1 MGRVA
6 TLVGLIGLLMV
17 AGMGGGR
24 AGQSGGDSDAVGEE
38 TPVRLP
44 VTVVAT
50 SSPAT
55 TTVVVPGDHLWRI
68 SEQHLDSADSAL
80 EVAPYWHQVI
90 EVNTPRLRSGDPD
103 LIFPGEVIELPV
115 LSERP

>member
-1 MGRVA
+1 MGRVVA
-6 TLVGLIGLLMV
+6 LVGLIGLLMV

-24 AGQSGGDSDAVGEE
+24 AGQSAGDADGIGEE

-44 VTVVAT
+44 ITVVARA
-50 SSPAT
+50 SPAT
-55 TTVVVPGDHLWRI
+55 TAVVVPGDHLWKI
-68 SEQHLDSADSAL
+68 SEHHLDSADSAL
-80 EVAPYWHQVI
+80 EVAPYWRQVI

>member
-6 TLVGLIGLLMV
+6 ALVGLIGLLMV

-24 AGQSGGDSDAVGEE
+24 AGQPGGDADAVGEK

-44 VTVVAT
+44 ITAIAT
-50 SSPAT
+50 PSPAT
-55 TTVVVPGDHLWRI
+55 TAVVVPGDHLWKI
-68 SEQHLDSADSAL
+68 SEHHLDSADPAL
-80 EVAPYWHQVI
+80 EVAPYWRQVI

-103 LIFPGEVIELPV
+103 LIFPGEVIELPA